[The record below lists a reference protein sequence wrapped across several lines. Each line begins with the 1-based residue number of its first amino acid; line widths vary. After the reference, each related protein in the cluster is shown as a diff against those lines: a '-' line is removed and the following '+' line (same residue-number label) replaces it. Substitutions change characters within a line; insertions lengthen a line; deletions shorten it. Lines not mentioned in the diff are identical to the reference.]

1 VTDSVNFMLNCFLG
15 GLGFVFGPMLGTLI
29 LYFGWDLLFTTGQ
42 YQLLIYSTLLIMLM
56 LALPNGVL
64 SLFEKKKVSS

>member
-1 VTDSVNFMLNCFLG
+1 
-15 GLGFVFGPMLGTLI
+15 
-29 LYFGWDLLFTTGQ
+29 LYFGWDLLFTTGK

-64 SLFEKKKVSS
+64 SLFEKKRASS